1 MSDKK
6 TNQVGDTGHVWDG
19 NLKELLNDPPRWWTI
34 SFYAGFAWV
43 AVYFI
48 LYPSIPLIS
57 SHTKGIMGWTQIK
70 EYKEDLGKIELVRA
84 PYEDKLKDMSAAD
97 ILTDPELTRYT
108 ISAAK
113 VLFGDRCAACH
124 ATGGAGNPGFPVL
137 ADDNWLFGG
146 GVETIEESITGG
158 RGGMMM
164 AFGSQLS
171 AEQIDSVTEFVMA
184 LSQDKGD
191 SQPAG
196 MAVFE
201 EAGCGG
207 CHGPDGAG
215 MQMMGSANLTDGI
228 WRFTAQDQ
236 RESVKYTITHG
247 VNDGSDA
254 ETRNAVM
261 PSFEKQLSKS
271 EISKLA
277 VYVHELGGGQ

>member
-1 MSDKK
+1 MNDKK
-6 TNQVGDTGHVWDG
+6 TNQIGDTGHVWDDS
-19 NLKELLNDPPRWWTI
+19 LRELLNEPPRWWMI

-48 LYPSIPLIS
+48 LYPSIPLID

-70 EYKEDLGKIELVRA
+70 EYKEDLSQIEQVRA
-84 PYEDKLKDMSAAD
+84 PYEDKLKGMSATA
-97 ILTDPELTRYT
+97 ILADPELTRYT

-137 ADDNWLFGG
+137 ADDDWLYGG
-146 GVETIEESITGG
+146 NVETIVETVTGG
-158 RGGMMM
+158 RGGMMI

-171 AEQIDSVTEFVMA
+171 AQQIDDVSDFVMA
-184 LSQDKGD
+184 LGQGKGD

-196 MAVFE
+196 KTVFE
-201 EAGCGG
+201 EFGCGG
-207 CHGPDGAG
+207 CHGEDGSG

-236 RESVKYTITHG
+236 LESVKYTIAHG
-247 VNDGSDA
+247 VNDGSDP

-261 PSFEKQLSKS
+261 PSFEDQLSTS
-271 EISKLA
+271 DISKLA
-277 VYVHELGGGQ
+277 VYVHQLGGGQ

>member
-1 MSDKK
+1 MNDKK
-6 TNQVGDTGHVWDG
+6 TNQIGDTGHVWDDS
-19 NLKELLNDPPRWWTI
+19 LRELLNDPPRWWMI

-48 LYPSIPLIS
+48 LYPSIPLVD

-70 EYKEDLGKIELVRA
+70 EYKEDLSQIEQVRA
-84 PYEDKLKDMSAAD
+84 PYEDKLKGMSATA
-97 ILTDPELTRYT
+97 ILADPELTRYT

-137 ADDNWLFGG
+137 ADDDWLYGG
-146 GVETIEESITGG
+146 AAETIEETVTGG
-158 RGGMMM
+158 RGGMMI

-171 AEQIDSVTEFVMA
+171 AKQIDDVSDFVMA
-184 LSQDKGD
+184 LGQGKGD

-196 MAVFE
+196 KVVFE

-207 CHGPDGAG
+207 CHGEDGAG

-236 RESVKYTITHG
+236 LESVKYTIAHG
-247 VNDGSDA
+247 VNDGSDP

-261 PSFEKQLSKS
+261 PSFENKLSKGD
-271 EISKLA
+271 ISKLA
-277 VYVHELGGGQ
+277 VYVHQLGGGQ